1 MDASGKI
8 FVSTDRGVTF
18 QQTPIYAGTTMGPIS
33 GLATHPTNASTAYVL
48 FSFAQKPKVLRTTD
62 LGQTWT
68 DISGFGPN
76 PVSSNGFPDVALY
89 DLMVF
94 PNNPATIWVGT
105 EIGLFE
111 STNSGTDWHYANNGF
126 PAASI
131 WMLTNVEDE
140 VVAATHGRGIWSVEI
155 PGMSAGQTFAP
166 LIKDLSQGPD
176 GMLAITVGLR
186 SGYDSTVVTVNNA
199 RYALLAGNPSRRDTI
214 LRWPVVQAGSVP
226 VYATSYRSGTVYQ
239 SPTLSASVI
248 MLAPSR
254 ASYTNSFNANTTDF
268 VGTGFQITAPAGFPD
283 SAVHSNHP
291 YGNNINNTYLLT
303 IPIVVAASNAY
314 IAYDDIAIVE
324 PADAG
329 SVFGDATFND
339 YIVVEG
345 SLNGSTWIPIANGYN
360 AASDSLW
367 LATWNANTPG
377 TPAMYRHHEFNL
389 LSRFAAGQ
397 TILIR
402 FRLYADAS
410 LNRWG
415 WAMNNLEIQDRLV
428 GITETQALPSTF
440 ALMQN
445 YPNPFNPSTTI
456 QYDVPVVATISV
468 AIYDITGRLVRSLMQ
483 SVQQPGRQ
491 SIVWNGMNGAGAQSA
506 SGIYFYRIEARPA
519 QGGEMFVQQKKM
531 VLIK

>member
-1 MDASGKI
+1 
-8 FVSTDRGVTF
+8 
-18 QQTPIYAGTTMGPIS
+18 
-33 GLATHPTNASTAYVL
+33 
-48 FSFAQKPKVLRTTD
+48 
-62 LGQTWT
+62 
-68 DISGFGPN
+68 
-76 PVSSNGFPDVALY
+76 
-89 DLMVF
+89 
-94 PNNPATIWVGT
+94 
-105 EIGLFE
+105 
-111 STNSGTDWHYANNGF
+111 
-126 PAASI
+126 
-131 WMLTNVEDE
+131 
-140 VVAATHGRGIWSVEI
+140 
-155 PGMSAGQTFAP
+155 
-166 LIKDLSQGPD
+166 
-176 GMLAITVGLR
+176 
-186 SGYDSTVVTVNNA
+186 
-199 RYALLAGNPSRRDTI
+199 
-214 LRWPVVQAGSVP
+214 
-226 VYATSYRSGTVYQ
+226 VYQ

-506 SGIYFYRIEARPA
+506 SGIYLYRIEARPA